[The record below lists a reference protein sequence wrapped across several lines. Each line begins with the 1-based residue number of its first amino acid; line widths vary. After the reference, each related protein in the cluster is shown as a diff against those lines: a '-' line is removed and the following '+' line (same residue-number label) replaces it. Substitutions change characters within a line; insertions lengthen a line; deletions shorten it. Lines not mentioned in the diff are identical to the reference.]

1 MSAGSIPKI
10 LLTALL
16 GVLFISAAAAAEF
29 RIATVNLEKVFNDYY
44 RTKIIDKDL
53 EDQSKLYRNYI
64 ARQAEQLR
72 KDEEAY
78 RQQLDASLNA
88 ALLPA
93 ERQKRQE
100 EARQMEEALKKRRAE
115 LEQYAS
121 TRAKLLQENARK
133 KRQQVIDEIKAEI
146 SRRAAIDGYALVLDS
161 SGMTMNET
169 SLVLYSIDKI
179 DITGPVITELNRGA
193 AKPAAEKSENK
204 Q

>member
-1 MSAGSIPKI
+1 MSAGSIPKT

-16 GVLFISAAAAAEF
+16 IMLFISAAAAAEF

-88 ALLPA
+88 ALQPA

-193 AKPAAEKSENK
+193 AKPTAEKSENK